1 MDMHRERVHE
11 QTATKRALMRL
22 GALCVLALGL
32 IAAAVLLRGTS
43 GPATA
48 HAQSAPSAAHR
59 AVFGSCTCATAT
71 PTATNT
77 PVPPTATMTHTNT
90 PVPPTSTNTPV
101 PPTATNTPVP
111 PTATNTPVPPTATV
125 TNTPVPPTA
134 TNTPVPPTPTN
145 TQVPP
150 SATATNTAVPPT
162 SVPTAGSCNCTPPPP
177 VVCTVTTGSGQPAN
191 VTFVSLTQV
200 YVNVSLTNGRMANR
214 VIFVRVV
221 DQGNGVVLSSVGMF
235 RIHAAGHFHHIRLLS
250 LVGMSQTRINAGGA
264 FKIQFSTNPRFSG
277 AVFTT
282 AVFRTQVHQH
292 AQRQAKHKR
301 H

>member
-32 IAAAVLLRGTS
+32 IAAAVLLRGAS

-59 AVFGSCTCATAT
+59 AVTDSCTCVTAT
-71 PTATNT
+71 PTAAMTNT
-77 PVPPTATMTHTNT
+77 A
-90 PVPPTSTNTPV
+90 VPPTSTNTPV

-111 PTATNTPVPPTATV
+111 PTATNTPVPPTATM

-134 TNTPVPPTPTN
+134 TNTAVPPTATN
-145 TQVPP
+145 TPVPP
-150 SATATNTAVPPT
+150 SATATNTPVPPT
-162 SVPTAGSCNCTPPPP
+162 VVPTAGSCNCTPPPP

-221 DQGNGVVLSSVGMF
+221 DQGNRVVLSSVGRF
-235 RIHAAGHFHHIRLLS
+235 KIRAAGHFQRLRLLS
-250 LVGMSQTRINAGGA
+250 LVGISQTRINAGGA

-282 AVFRTQVHQH
+282 AAFRTQVHQH